1 MDKKKAIAIITRA
14 AKLYHDRLEDQK
26 VLFIYGVPAI
36 ISKQIND
43 NKDII
48 TDIHYYEVVFRRTN
62 FLHLTGVTLN
72 KETTKSSINFYE
84 KCLAGRLSE
93 KDFSFAKD
101 GSTEQKLAVLE
112 DMMNIKKSIGYI
124 QI

>member
-48 TDIHYYEVVFRRTN
+48 INTEAVWKP
-62 FLHLTGVTLN
+62 G
-72 KETTKSSINFYE
+72 TTK
-84 KCLAGRLSE
+84 
-93 KDFSFAKD
+93 
-101 GSTEQKLAVLE
+101 
-112 DMMNIKKSIGYI
+112 
-124 QI
+124 